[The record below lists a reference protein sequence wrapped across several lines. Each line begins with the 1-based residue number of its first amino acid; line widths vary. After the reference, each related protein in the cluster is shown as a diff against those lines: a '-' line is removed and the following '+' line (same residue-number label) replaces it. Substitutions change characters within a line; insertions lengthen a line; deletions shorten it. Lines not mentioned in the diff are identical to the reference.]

1 MLIKNSHCTG
11 CKESQFY
18 SLSFGQVAAGMYQPI
33 RVILMNRIDYSF
45 SVCEFYLP
53 VGRVKIK
60 IH

>member
-18 SLSFGQVAAGMYQPI
+18 SLSFGQVAAGMTSP

-53 VGRVKIK
+53 VGRVKNK